1 MKNAPYRTE
10 PVGSPEDLPVMPGI
24 DDALVPLRGTAGNPG
39 KRARPG
45 AERSVLKPLV
55 TVMTLGIVVALVPF
69 FFQLSPYVLN
79 IFMQAVTY
87 SIAVLGMTVVL
98 GYTGQINLAQATFF
112 GLGAYAVGLGTVV
125 LGLNFWIT
133 LLLGVAV
140 ATAAGFAL
148 GLTTLRLGGHYL
160 AMITIS
166 FQQIFDLVL
175 VNWAGVTRG
184 PDGIS
189 GIERP
194 SLFTYALTDDRA
206 YLLLC
211 TAVLYAAMYFVWW
224 LPRTRTGRAMRAV
237 RENELAAE
245 VTGVNTL
252 RVKVTAFTL
261 SATMAGLGGAF
272 YAAGFA
278 YISPDN
284 FNFARSIEFLTMV
297 LLGGA
302 QSAFG
307 GVLGTSLLIL
317 LPEWLRFLKELYLA
331 AYGLAVIL
339 IMVFLP
345 AGLWGLISARADRFR
360 KPAPI
365 FVDDIA
371 DLDLDVPITDPAP
384 ILKLDNIKKHFG
396 GVKAVDG
403 ISLEVA
409 RGTVHALIGPN
420 GSGKTTTL
428 NVLNGIYKSTAGK
441 IFFDG
446 ADITEKAPHERAA
459 YGVGRTFQNIR
470 LFPAMSVIENVMV
483 GAQRE
488 NNPIESGRIALRERA
503 LSALKFVGMAD
514 KAEVIVKNLPY
525 GHQRLVEIARAL
537 AGHPK
542 FLLLDEPAAGLN
554 QTEKKALGE
563 LLKRLRGHGLTVFLI
578 EHDIGLIEQVSD
590 TITVLNFGKKIAEGD
605 PASVLRHPD
614 VIAAYLGE
622 PSHVAA

>member
-1 MKNAPYRTE
+1 MKDLSFLNK
-10 PVGSPEDLPVMPGI
+10 PVSV
-24 DDALVPLRGTAGNPG
+24 PG
-39 KRARPG
+39 KPARSG
-45 AERSVLKPLV
+45 SEASVFKPLV
-55 TVMTLGIVVALVPF
+55 AVIVLGILVALVPF

-133 LLLGVAV
+133 LLLGIGV
-140 ATAAGFAL
+140 ATVAGFVL

-175 VNWAGVTRG
+175 LNWAGVTGG

-194 SLFTYALTDDRA
+194 SLFGYVLSDDRA

-211 TAVLYAAMYFVWW
+211 TVVLYLAIYFVWW
-224 LPRTRTGRAMRAV
+224 LPQTRTGRAMRAV

-252 RVKVTAFTL
+252 RVKVIAFTL
-261 SATMAGLGGAF
+261 SATLAGIGGAF
-272 YAAGFA
+272 FAAGFA

-302 QSAFG
+302 QSPFG
-307 GVLGTSLLIL
+307 GAFGTSLLIL
-317 LPEWLRFLKELYLA
+317 LPEWLRFLKEVYLA
-331 AYGLAVIL
+331 VYGLAVIL

-345 AGLWGLISARADRFR
+345 TGIWGLISSRMLKYR
-360 KPAPI
+360 KPVPI
-365 FVDDIA
+365 DVTDIPALDLEIPIA
-371 DLDLDVPITDPAP
+371 DPSP
-384 ILKLDNIKKHFG
+384 ILKLDNLQKYFG

-441 IFFDG
+441 IVFDG
-446 ADITEKAPHERAA
+446 VDITDKTPHERA
-459 YGVGRTFQNIR
+459 GFGIGRTFQNIR
-470 LFPAMSVIENVMV
+470 LFPAMSVVENVMV

-488 NNPIESGRIALRERA
+488 NNPIEAGRKALRERA

-514 KAEVIVKNLPY
+514 KAEVIVQNLPY

-554 QTEKKALGE
+554 QTEKNELGG

-590 TITVLNFGKKIAEGD
+590 KITVLNFGKKIAEGD
-605 PASVLRHPD
+605 PSYVLRHPD
-614 VIAAYLGE
+614 VIAAYLGDT
-622 PSHVAA
+622 SHAAA

>member
-1 MKNAPYRTE
+1 MKNAPYRSK
-10 PVGSPEDLPVMPGI
+10 PVDSLDGLPGMPRNEVES
-24 DDALVPLRGTAGNPG
+24 LPLRGTPGTAG

-45 AERSVLKPLV
+45 AERSVLKPLL
-55 TVMTLGIVVALVPF
+55 TVITLGIVVALVPF

-133 LLLGVAV
+133 LFLGVAV

-194 SLFTYALTDDRA
+194 SLFGYALTDDRA

-211 TAVLYAAMYFVWW
+211 TAVLYAAIYFVWW
-224 LPRTRTGRAMRAV
+224 LPKTRTGRAMRAV

-252 RVKVTAFTL
+252 KIKVTAFTL

-307 GVLGTSLLIL
+307 GALGTSLLIL

-360 KPAPI
+360 KPAPV
-365 FVDDIA
+365 FVNDIP
-371 DLDLDVPITDPAP
+371 DLDLDVPITNPSP
-384 ILKLDNIKKHFG
+384 ILRLDNIKKHFG

-403 ISLEVA
+403 ITLEVA

-441 IFFDG
+441 IFFDSE
-446 ADITEKAPHERAA
+446 DITEKTPHERAA

-488 NNPIESGRIALRERA
+488 NNPIEPGRLALRERA
-503 LSALKFVGMAD
+503 LSALKFVGMAEN
-514 KAEVIVKNLPY
+514 AEVIVKNLPY